1 MPPGEGLVKPGSV
14 LDWKKVGS
22 LKVINSVL
30 KMPYTPRPDD
40 FGVASNCTPATV
52 DYFIEIFGYQ
62 EAVELS
68 NIESPTGNQVN
79 HKKIQIAL
87 NDAAILINNFIT
99 TAPPQGKL
107 LIAGSYRRTQAVL
120 ARSYLDIL
128 RPRQQV
134 LEAAK
139 EALQQLDLW
148 AARQSPSSGLR
159 WQEAYRYWNSGC
171 VMTQS
176 SYRRGRS
183 FTEPSMARWVLRE
196 GTNSRWNPAPR
207 LEAASATRGREK
219 EPNGQ
224 LDHPIPIPNSV
235 MEGNELFDALETT
248 RDLASFQDAKE
259 TRYSKDGD
267 VIVVNDEDNLSTYDG
282 LQESDT
288 F

>member
-1 MPPGEGLVKPGSV
+1 
-14 LDWKKVGS
+14 
-22 LKVINSVL
+22 
-30 KMPYTPRPDD
+30 MPYTPYPDD
-40 FGVASNCTPATV
+40 FGLANNCTPATV
-52 DYFIEIFGYQ
+52 DYFVEVFGYQ

-68 NIESPTGNQVN
+68 NIDNPTGNSIN
-79 HKKIQIAL
+79 HNKIQVAL
-87 NDAAILINNFIT
+87 NDAAILINNYIE

-107 LIAGSYRRTQAVL
+107 LIAGSYRRTQAIL

-134 LEAAK
+134 VDAAK
-139 EALQQLDLW
+139 DALQQLDLW
-148 AARQSPSSGLR
+148 ASRQSPSSGLR
-159 WQEAYRYWNSGC
+159 WQEAYRYWTSACG
-171 VMTQS
+171 MTQS
-176 SYRRGRS
+176 AYRRGRS

-207 LEAASATRGREK
+207 LEAASATRGRER
-219 EPNGQ
+219 EPAGR
-224 LDHPIPIPNSV
+224 LEKPIVIPNSV

-248 RDLASFQDAKE
+248 RDLASFQDTKE

-267 VIVVNDEDNLSTYDG
+267 VIVVNEEETLSTYDG

>member
-1 MPPGEGLVKPGSV
+1 MPQPL
-14 LDWKKVGS
+14 
-22 LKVINSVL
+22 
-30 KMPYTPRPDD
+30 PDK
-40 FGVASNCTPATV
+40 FGVANNCNQATV
-52 DYFIEIFGYQ
+52 DYFIEVFGYQ
-62 EAVELS
+62 ETLELS
-68 NIESPTGNQVN
+68 SLDDPTNN
-79 HKKIQIAL
+79 KINYDRIQIAL
-87 NDAAILINNFIT
+87 NDAAILINNYLT

-107 LIAGSYRRTQAVL
+107 LIAGSYRRTQAIL
-120 ARSYLDIL
+120 ARSYLDTL

-148 AARQSPSSGLR
+148 SARQSPSSGLR

-224 LDHPIPIPNSV
+224 LDKPVPIPNSV
-235 MEGNELFDALETT
+235 MEGNQLFDSLEST

-259 TRYSKDGD
+259 TRYSEHGD
-267 VIVVNDEDNLSTYDG
+267 TIVVNEEETLSTYDG
-282 LQESDT
+282 LQESGN